1 MTGRRYRVRC
11 TDGEERALGDF
22 EAASVDEATTMAL
35 RWAGADGVLD
45 WAAWDLVESGSG
57 RVVAQYSTAGG
68 VVEVSRRVDPA

>member
-1 MTGRRYRVRC
+1 
-11 TDGEERALGDF
+11 
-22 EAASVDEATTMAL
+22 MAL